1 MKSFKSISMFAIV
14 LLCAV
19 SLFAKSEGVVIEPS
33 SPENPFLSTS
43 WDCKG
48 TTLFEFSEDGKMTY
62 GFSEVSYKLKK
73 IDESYE
79 LTFKVGP
86 VKSVV
91 TLENKDSTTAIC
103 KTKAKTM
110 ITMVCTKK

>member
-1 MKSFKSISMFAIV
+1 MKSFKSISMFAMI

-19 SLFAKSEGVVIEPS
+19 SLFAKSEGVAIEPN

-43 WDCKG
+43 WECKG

-91 TLENKDSTTAIC
+91 TLENKDSTTAVC
-103 KTKAKTM
+103 KTKSTTM
-110 ITMVCTKK
+110 ITMVCTKN

>member
-1 MKSFKSISMFAIV
+1 MKSFKSISMFAMI

-19 SLFAKSEGVVIEPS
+19 SLFAKSEGVAIEPN

-43 WDCKG
+43 WECKG
-48 TTLFEFSEDGKMTY
+48 VDVFEFSDDGKMMY

-103 KTKAKTM
+103 KTKSKTM
-110 ITMVCTKK
+110 ITMVCTKN

>member
-1 MKSFKSISMFAIV
+1 MKSFKSISMLTVV

-19 SLFAKSEGVVIEPS
+19 SLFAKSEGVVIEPN

-48 TTLFEFSEDGKMTY
+48 ITLFEFSEDGKMTY

-73 IDESYE
+73 IDEYYE
-79 LTFKVGP
+79 LTFKVGQ

-103 KTKAKTM
+103 KTTM
-110 ITMVCTKK
+110 ITMVCTKN

>member
-1 MKSFKSISMFAIV
+1 MKSFKSISMFAMV

-19 SLFAKSEGVVIEPS
+19 SLFAKSEGVAIEPS

-48 TTLFEFSEDGKMTY
+48 TTLFEFSEDGKMMY

-73 IDESYE
+73 IGESYE

-103 KTKAKTM
+103 KTKSTTM
-110 ITMVCTKK
+110 IIMVCTKN